1 MAAFWAVGR
10 LLYWNGMPLLPS
22 QVRIWRLLA
31 EPGLFSASAAVSPAT
46 PVVLQVEPAGTP
58 VRTQEESQ
66 LGVLAI
72 TTLPNESKPRLLAVT
87 RPVQPPLG
95 L

>member
-1 MAAFWAVGR
+1 MAAFWVVER

-22 QVRIWRLLA
+22 QVMIWRLLA
-31 EPGLFSASAAVSPAT
+31 APGLFGASGSVRPAT
-46 PVVLQVEPAGTP
+46 PVVVQVEPASTP
-58 VRTQEESQ
+58 VRTQEASQ
-66 LGVLAI
+66 LGVLAL